1 MTTKGSKDVAE
12 GKRLHLLVAIS
23 YDKGVIMAEPY
34 DKMNSEFS
42 SSFIR
47 RHFPNLFEV
56 AGKGDSERK
65 IFLMDNDPSQM
76 SAKARAVF
84 AELGY
89 TMQKIPPRSP
99 GLNPIENVFHLV
111 RKRLQREAR
120 EKNITN
126 QSWDVFKQS
135 VQYHIWS
142 MSKEVIDKTIDSRPT
157 RLHQIVKIQG
167 RRTKY

>member
-1 MTTKGSKDVAE
+1 M
-12 GKRLHLLVAIS
+12 LVAIS

-34 DKMNSEFS
+34 DKMNAEFF

-47 RHFPNLFEV
+47 RHFPALFEV
-56 AGKGDSERK
+56 AG
-65 IFLMDNDPSQM
+65 MDNDPSQT

-89 TMQKIPPRSP
+89 TMQKIPQRSP
-99 GLNPIENVFHLV
+99 DLNPIENVFHLV

-120 EKNITN
+120 EKNITH

-142 MSKEVIDKTIDSRPT
+142 TSKEVIDKTIAGMPK
-157 RLHQIVKIQG
+157 RLLQIVKTKG

>member
-1 MTTKGSKDVAE
+1 
-12 GKRLHLLVAIS
+12 
-23 YDKGVIMAEPY
+23 MAVPY
-34 DKMNSEFS
+34 DKMNSEFF

-47 RHFPNLFEV
+47 RHFPTLFEV

-120 EKNITN
+120 EKNITH
-126 QSWDVFKQS
+126 QDVLAS
-135 VQYHIWS
+135 SLYSIIS
-142 MSKEVIDKTIDSRPT
+142 
-157 RLHQIVKIQG
+157 G
-167 RRTKY
+167 RRQKK

>member
-1 MTTKGSKDVAE
+1 
-12 GKRLHLLVAIS
+12 
-23 YDKGVIMAEPY
+23 
-34 DKMNSEFS
+34 
-42 SSFIR
+42 
-47 RHFPNLFEV
+47 
-56 AGKGDSERK
+56 
-65 IFLMDNDPSQM
+65 MDNDPSQT

-99 GLNPIENVFHLV
+99 DLNPIENVFHLV

-120 EKNITN
+120 EKNITH
-126 QSWDVFKQS
+126 QDVFKQP

-142 MSKEVIDKTIDSRPT
+142 TSKELIDKTIASMPT
-157 RLHQIVKIQG
+157 RLHQIFKKKG

>member
-1 MTTKGSKDVAE
+1 
-12 GKRLHLLVAIS
+12 
-23 YDKGVIMAEPY
+23 
-34 DKMNSEFS
+34 
-42 SSFIR
+42 
-47 RHFPNLFEV
+47 
-56 AGKGDSERK
+56 
-65 IFLMDNDPSQM
+65 MDNDPSQM

-142 MSKEVIDKTIDSRPT
+142 MSKEVIDKTIDMIIIFGIYT
-157 RLHQIVKIQG
+157 RCQ
-167 RRTKY
+167 